1 MNIGVKAPVLQ
12 ENLFFLP
19 KNFYPLKGLV
29 FLIQAPFCQWHPS
42 LADIC
47 DCLKKYPVSH
57 PSKRSSTIPLVQIS
71 PKTLEEWNNAIN
83 IMFTGLR
90 QAKWSFD
97 LGT

>member
-42 LADIC
+42 LADISQTAWRNT
-47 DCLKKYPVSH
+47 LSH
-57 PSKRSSTIPLVQIS
+57 TLQRGPSIPLVQIS
-71 PKTLEEWNNAIN
+71 PKTLEE
-83 IMFTGLR
+83 
-90 QAKWSFD
+90 
-97 LGT
+97 